1 MEQKSSKNFKA
12 LGFIEVLIAIV
23 VVGIVSAV
31 FLTIAGDA
39 MKELIQTE
47 RMEYMTRLA
56 RDAVNVAQEV
66 ANREKA
72 NIVTTQDTD
81 YFPNDEDLCYI
92 PMREGSGEDVEY
104 KFLKEGTSFK
114 SFQYPSNPR
123 DAIVEEVVDNTQE
136 GFLAGQQYFVT
147 LCIEDLDETTGW
159 ANVVVWVG
167 DTDVAGV
174 RTNDS
179 DLKDFKFYAVIDL

>member
-1 MEQKSSKNFKA
+1 MKLKSGKNFEA

-31 FLTIAGDA
+31 FLTIAGSA
-39 MKELIQTE
+39 MKELVQTE

-72 NIVTTQDTD
+72 NIVTTPETD
-81 YFPNDEDLCYI
+81 YFPNDDGLCYI

-104 KFLKEGTSFK
+104 KFLKEGNSFK
-114 SFQYPSNPR
+114 GFQYPSNPR
-123 DAIVEEVVDNTQE
+123 DEIVETVVDFTEE
-136 GFLAGQQYFVT
+136 GFLAGEQYFVAV
-147 LCIEDLDETTGW
+147 CIESIDETTGW
-159 ANVVVWVG
+159 ASVVVWVG
-167 DTDVAGV
+167 DTDLAGV
-174 RTNDS
+174 RTSDS